1 MAFSYWM
8 QVDAAL
14 IGDLRMHIVLIL
26 NPHAVCHGVY
36 PHGEK
41 VVLSRWLRLLAS
53 QAVEYK
59 NQTVLFLFPPPDFQC
74 IYLSFHLLPLPHWL
88 ATLTYRLA
96 SIAISTACSPFAL
109 LLALCSHIISMQG
122 GRQIYLREFY

>member
-1 MAFSYWM
+1 MAFSYLM

-36 PHGEK
+36 PYGEK

-53 QAVEYK
+53 QALEQKYPS
-59 NQTVLFLFPPPDFQC
+59 VLFLFPLPDFQC
-74 IYLSFHLLPLPHWL
+74 ICLSFHLLP
-88 ATLTYRLA
+88 
-96 SIAISTACSPFAL
+96 
-109 LLALCSHIISMQG
+109 
-122 GRQIYLREFY
+122 